1 MIERVTKYA
10 REVRSEFDKISW
22 PSRTETIGFTI
33 LVIAMVIVLTIV
45 IFAYDAV
52 FSRVIDAVLDL
63 RQ

>member
-1 MIERVTKYA
+1 MTRYA
-10 REVRSEFDKISW
+10 REVRAEFDKISW

-33 LVIAMVIVLTIV
+33 LVIAMVIVLTII

>member
-22 PSRTETIGFTI
+22 PSRMETVGFTI
-33 LVIAMVIVLTIV
+33 LVIAMIIVLTFV

-52 FSRVIDAVLDL
+52 FSRLIDALLEL
-63 RQ
+63 R

>member
-1 MIERVTKYA
+1 MIERVTRYA
-10 REVRSEFDKISW
+10 REVRAEFDKISW

-33 LVIAMVIVLTIV
+33 LVIAMVIVLTII

>member
-1 MIERVTKYA
+1 MIERVTRYA

-33 LVIAMVIVLTIV
+33 LVIAMVIVLTLI